1 MPASI
6 AANPV
11 VAEMSDGDENPFRLP
26 PDDEIFLM
34 RERERNQRAED
45 REKVKRLKVHEKTT
59 ASSRIHRIRRL
70 QDDDA
75 PAPVSEP
82 QTARGRMQRSEPLSA
97 RDPRREKE
105 NITDFVEKKK
115 EMFLV
120 QMSLDVK
127 KAEILK
133 LDEKAKMKDDA
144 LKKSQAMLDEDVT
157 RFDTF
162 LQANDA
168 KAHKAM
174 KQAEDMTK
182 KKQEKMQKIKQL
194 KSQIS
199 VIQSEI
205 SKHKEQKEECI
216 KFKTFLEKLT
226 PIEWKEK
233 QAQLKLERKKK
244 RKQGWIQKKM
254 EDIEHKMQQEI
265 EAEERAQQ
273 EKEETQK
280 TRRKKREEEEY
291 QREKVEQAQKR
302 RHRIRGKYKNAID
315 TIEKDYQDV
324 SSGEEM
330 PLYFTKSH
338 QLLDIFTALEESN
351 LFLIQ
356 NSQETEQA
364 LEEVEQKFEETKR
377 VMGSK
382 AGKMKQQIAQLEK
395 QIADEKAKC
404 EELKHTVSQKRGAS
418 EQDQLLKELD
428 SSVLEVHT
436 ACGFDADHDPN
447 TLQMLA
453 AIEAKLEELL
463 TQLDEAELA
472 NPQQLD
478 ALERSKEKERRERV
492 RHQRK
497 ELQDRKIEERLKASL
512 LRSQA
517 PVHKKIGK
525 QIMFRSA
532 PLFQARKV
540 VKEDDG
546 FEDAEKDHNVFGIWI
561 SKEGI
566 PNASQPVRPS

>member
-1 MPASI
+1 
-6 AANPV
+6 
-11 VAEMSDGDENPFRLP
+11 MSDGDENPFRLP

-75 PAPVSEP
+75 PVAVSEP
-82 QTARGRMQRSEPLSA
+82 NTARGGRTGRSEPMSA

-133 LDEKAKMKDDA
+133 LDEKAKMKEDA

-182 KKQEKMQKIKQL
+182 EKQARMQRIKQL

-233 QAQLKLERKKK
+233 QAQLKQERKTK
-244 RKQGWIQKKM
+244 RKQTWIQKKM

-291 QREKVEQAQKR
+291 QREKEREAEKR
-302 RHRIRGKYKNAID
+302 RHRIRRKYPTAD
-315 TIEKDYQDV
+315 AIEKEYQDV

-330 PLYFTKSH
+330 PLYFQEPK

-377 VMGSK
+377 VMGAK
-382 AGKMKQQIAQLEK
+382 ANKMKQQIAQLEK

-428 SSVLEVHT
+428 ASVLEVHT
-436 ACGFDADHDPN
+436 ACGFDHDHDPN

-463 TQLDEAELA
+463 TQLDEAQQA
-472 NPQQLD
+472 NKEQLE
-478 ALERSKEKERRERV
+478 ALERGKEKERRERV
-492 RHQRK
+492 RHQKK
-497 ELQDRKIEERLKASL
+497 EMLDRKNEERLKASL

-525 QIMFRSA
+525 QIMEHSA

>member
-1 MPASI
+1 
-6 AANPV
+6 
-11 VAEMSDGDENPFRLP
+11 
-26 PDDEIFLM
+26 
-34 RERERNQRAED
+34 
-45 REKVKRLKVHEKTT
+45 
-59 ASSRIHRIRRL
+59 
-70 QDDDA
+70 
-75 PAPVSEP
+75 
-82 QTARGRMQRSEPLSA
+82 
-97 RDPRREKE
+97 
-105 NITDFVEKKK
+105 
-115 EMFLV
+115 MFLV

-133 LDEKAKMKDDA
+133 LDEKAKMKEDA

-182 KKQEKMQKIKQL
+182 EKQARMQRIKQL

-233 QAQLKLERKKK
+233 QAQLKQERKTK
-244 RKQGWIQKKM
+244 RKQTWIQKKM

-291 QREKVEQAQKR
+291 QREKEREAEKR
-302 RHRIRGKYKNAID
+302 RHRIRRKYPTAD
-315 TIEKDYQDV
+315 AIEKEYQDV

-330 PLYFTKSH
+330 PLYFQEPK

-377 VMGSK
+377 VMGAK
-382 AGKMKQQIAQLEK
+382 ASKMKQQIAQLEK
-395 QIADEKAKC
+395 QINDEKAKC

-428 SSVLEVHT
+428 ASVLEVHT
-436 ACGFDADHDPN
+436 ACGFDHDHDPN

-463 TQLDEAELA
+463 TQLDEAQQA
-472 NPQQLD
+472 NKEQLE
-478 ALERSKEKERRERV
+478 ALERGKEKERRERV
-492 RHQRK
+492 RHQKK
-497 ELQDRKIEERLKASL
+497 EMLDRKNEERLKASL

-525 QIMFRSA
+525 QIMERSA

>member
-1 MPASI
+1 
-6 AANPV
+6 
-11 VAEMSDGDENPFRLP
+11 MSDGDENPFRLP

-75 PAPVSEP
+75 PAPMAPES
-82 QTARGRMQRSEPLSA
+82 ARGRTGRSA
-97 RDPRREKE
+97 DTIGRDPRREKE

-182 KKQEKMQKIKQL
+182 KKQEKMQRIKQL

-233 QAQLKLERKKK
+233 QAQLKQERKQK
-244 RKQGWIQKKM
+244 RRQMWIAKRM
-254 EDIEHKMQQEI
+254 EEIEHKMQQEI
-265 EAEERAQQ
+265 EAEERAQV

-291 QREKVEQAQKR
+291 QREKEREAERR
-302 RHRIRGKYKNAID
+302 RHRIRRKHPTED
-315 TIEKDYQDV
+315 MIEKEYQDV

-330 PLYFTKSH
+330 PLYFQEPK

-377 VMGSK
+377 VMGAK
-382 AGKMKQQIAQLEK
+382 ASKMKQQIAQLEK

-428 SSVLEVHT
+428 ASVLEVHT
-436 ACGFDADHDPN
+436 ACGFDHDHDPN
-447 TLQMLA
+447 TLQMLG

-463 TQLDEAELA
+463 TQLDEAEAA
-472 NPQQLD
+472 NAAQLD
-478 ALERSKEKERRERV
+478 ALERSKEKQRRERV

-497 ELQDRKIEERLKASL
+497 ELQDRKIDERLKASL

-546 FEDAEKDHNVFGIWI
+546 FDEAERDHGVFGIWI
-561 SKEGI
+561 AKDGI
-566 PNASQPVRPS
+566 PNATQPVRPS

>member
-1 MPASI
+1 MAD
-6 AANPV
+6 A
-11 VAEMSDGDENPFRLP
+11 DENPFRLP
-26 PDDEIFLM
+26 PDDQIFLM
-34 RERERNQRAED
+34 REIERNQRAED

-82 QTARGRMQRSEPLSA
+82 NTARGGRSARSVDNIG

-182 KKQEKMQKIKQL
+182 KKQEKMQRIKTL

-226 PIEWKEK
+226 PIEWKDK
-233 QAQLKLERKKK
+233 QSQLKVERQQR
-244 RKQGWIQKKM
+244 RKQQWIAKKM
-254 EDIEHKMQQEI
+254 DDIEVKIQTEI
-265 EAEERAQQ
+265 ETEERAQA

-291 QREKVEQAQKR
+291 QKEKEREAERR
-302 RHRIRGKYKNAID
+302 RHRIRRRYPTAD
-315 TIEKDYQDV
+315 AIEKEYQDV

-330 PLYFTKSH
+330 PLYFQDPR

-364 LEEVEQKFEETKR
+364 LEEIEQKFEETKR
-377 VMGSK
+377 IMGTK
-382 AGKMKQQIAQLEK
+382 ANKMKQQIAQLKK
-395 QIADEKAKC
+395 QIADENAKC
-404 EELKHTVSQKRGAS
+404 EELRHTVSQKRGAS

-428 SSVLEVHT
+428 ASVLEVHT
-436 ACGFDADHDPN
+436 ACGFDHDHDPN
-447 TLQMLA
+447 TLQMLG

-463 TQLDEAELA
+463 TQLDEAEAA

-478 ALERSKEKERRERV
+478 MLERSKEKERRERV

-546 FEDAEKDHNVFGIWI
+546 FEDAERDHNVFGIWI
-561 SKEGI
+561 AKDGI
-566 PNASQPVRPS
+566 PNATQPVRPS

>member
-1 MPASI
+1 
-6 AANPV
+6 
-11 VAEMSDGDENPFRLP
+11 MSDGDENPFRLP

-75 PAPVSEP
+75 PAPVSGS
-82 QTARGRMQRSEPLSA
+82 QTERARSGRSA
-97 RDPRREKE
+97 DNMGRDPRREKE

-144 LKKSQAMLDEDVT
+144 LKKSGAMLEEDVT

-182 KKQEKMQKIKQL
+182 KKQEKMQRIKQL

-233 QAQLKLERKKK
+233 QAQNKLERKQK
-244 RKQGWIQKKM
+244 RKQMWIQKKM
-254 EDIEHKMQQEI
+254 EEIEHKMQQEI
-265 EAEERAQQ
+265 EAEERAHE
-273 EKEETQK
+273 EKAQETQK

-291 QREKVEQAQKR
+291 QREKEREAEKR
-302 RHRIRGKYKNAID
+302 RQRIRRKYPTADVVQK
-315 TIEKDYQDV
+315 EYQDV

-330 PLYFTKSH
+330 PLYFQEPK

-377 VMGSK
+377 VMGAK
-382 AGKMKQQIAQLEK
+382 ANKMKQQIAQLEK

-436 ACGFDADHDPN
+436 ACGFDHDHDPN
-447 TLQMLA
+447 TLQMLG

-463 TQLDEAELA
+463 TQLDEAEAA

-478 ALERSKEKERRERV
+478 ALERSKEKERREKV

-497 ELQDRKIEERLKASL
+497 KLQDEKIEERLRASL

-546 FEDAEKDHNVFGIWI
+546 FEEAARDHNVFGIWI
-561 SKEGI
+561 AKDGI
-566 PNASQPVRPS
+566 PNATQPVRPS

>member
-1 MPASI
+1 MAD
-6 AANPV
+6 A
-11 VAEMSDGDENPFRLP
+11 DENPFRLP
-26 PDDEIFLM
+26 PDDQIFLM
-34 RERERNQRAED
+34 REIERNQRAED

-82 QTARGRMQRSEPLSA
+82 NTARGRTGRSVDTIG

-182 KKQEKMQKIKQL
+182 KKQEKMQRIKQL

-233 QAQLKLERKKK
+233 QDQLKQERKQR
-244 RKQGWIQKKM
+244 RKQQWIAKKM
-254 EDIEHKMQQEI
+254 EEIEHKIHNEI
-265 EAEERAQQ
+265 EAEERAQA
-273 EKEETQK
+273 EKEESQK

-291 QREKVEQAQKR
+291 QREKEREAERR
-302 RHRIRGKYKNAID
+302 RHRIRRRYPTAD
-315 TIEKDYQDV
+315 AIEKEYQGV

-330 PLYFTKSH
+330 PLYFQEPK

-377 VMGSK
+377 IMGSK
-382 AGKMKQQIAQLEK
+382 ANKMKQQIAQLEK

-404 EELKHTVSQKRGAS
+404 EELRHTVSQKRGAS

-428 SSVLEVHT
+428 ASVLEVHT
-436 ACGFDADHDPN
+436 ACGFDHDHDPN
-447 TLQMLA
+447 TLQMLG

-463 TQLDEAELA
+463 TQLDEAEA
-472 NPQQLD
+472 TNKDQLD

-497 ELQDRKIEERLKASL
+497 ENSDRKIEERLKASL

-546 FEDAEKDHNVFGIWI
+546 FEDAERDHNVFGIWI
-561 SKEGI
+561 AKDGI
-566 PNASQPVRPS
+566 PNATQPVRPS

>member
-1 MPASI
+1 LKRITAI
-6 AANPV
+6 PV
-11 VAEMSDGDENPFRLP
+11 ITNMADADENPFRLP

-34 RERERNQRAED
+34 RERERNQRAVD
-45 REKVKRLKVHEKTT
+45 REEVKRLKVHEKTT
-59 ASSRIHRIRRL
+59 ASSRIHRIRRI

-82 QTARGRMQRSEPLSA
+82 NTARGRAGRSA
-97 RDPRREKE
+97 DDIGRDPRREKE

-174 KQAEDMTK
+174 KEAEDKTK
-182 KKQEKMQKIKQL
+182 KKQEKMQRIKQL
-194 KSQIS
+194 KSEIS
-199 VIQSEI
+199 IRLSEI

-226 PIEWKEK
+226 PVEWKEM
-233 QAQLKLERKKK
+233 QAQLKQERKKT
-244 RKQGWIQKKM
+244 RKQMWISKEMEKIQQK
-254 EDIEHKMQQEI
+254 IEQEI
-265 EAEERAQQ
+265 EAEERAQE
-273 EKEETQK
+273 EKAAETQK
-280 TRRKKREEEEY
+280 TRRKKKEEEEY
-291 QREKVEQAQKR
+291 QRAKEEAAVR
-302 RHRIRGKYKNAID
+302 RRNAIRKKYENTD
-315 TIEKDYQDV
+315 AIEKRYVDE

-330 PLYFTKSH
+330 PLYFQEPK
-338 QLLDIFTALEESN
+338 QLLDIFTALEEQN

-364 LEEVEQKFEETKR
+364 LEEVQQKFAETKR

-382 AGKMKQQIAQLEK
+382 AVKMKEQIAQLEK

-404 EELKHTVSQKRGAS
+404 DDLRKTLNEKKGAT
-418 EQDQLLKELD
+418 EQDHLLKDLKA
-428 SSVLEVHT
+428 SVLELHT
-436 ACGFDADHDPN
+436 SCGFDHDHDPN
-447 TLQMLA
+447 TLQMLG

-463 TQLDEAELA
+463 TQLDEAEAA

-478 ALERSKEKERRERV
+478 MLERSKEKERRERV
-492 RHQRK
+492 RIQRK
-497 ELQDRKIEERLKASL
+497 DLQDRKIEERLKASL

-532 PLFQARKV
+532 PLIKERKI

-546 FEDAEKDHNVFGIWI
+546 FEDAERDHNVFGIWI
-561 SKEGI
+561 AKDGI